1 MKKRR
6 ILAVVLAMIMVFGL
20 AACGGGNKPAKTD
33 AAESETKET
42 TEEETKKDETKKD
55 ETKEDETKED
65 EAETKEVEPEEPQA
79 KIPENATEFLLTNPK
94 IQAQASFYL
103 PKFDSEW
110 EVKLLSDT
118 DPVGAEQR
126 YLYKAKISDEQSV
139 HVDARLTATTTEN
152 LPKIMEKGE
161 KVKVSGHD
169 AVYEED
175 TTSWR
180 YTVDMG
186 PYADGVEMYMN
197 FKFYSGGEEFKDVKE
212 LAETRDMMIETLS
225 ATTDYEGKE
234 DRSGRLY
241 QGSGLCSLPMTFEY
255 NGQEAEVKQ
264 ELRRVSVYA
273 LAAEIQEDGDIPL
286 RITASID
293 NTCQNSYMEVTES
306 DGYTDCTIAGY
317 PGKLKQVEY
326 PSYVE
331 NHVRLTVSDVNYE
344 MYASTAV
351 DTDKITDAIAL
362 ASAVKTF
369 KEDKASQYQKS
380 LDFLEA
386 MVSAAE
392 FRDISEDWLK

>member
-1 MKKRR
+1 MKNRR
-6 ILAVVLAMIMVFGL
+6 ILTVVLAVIMAFGL
-20 AACGGGNKPAKTD
+20 VACGGGNKPAETD
-33 AAESETKET
+33 AAEPETKET
-42 TEEETKKDETKKD
+42 TEEETKVDEP
-55 ETKEDETKED
+55 KEEEGKVE
-65 EAETKEVEPEEPQA
+65 EAEPEEPQSR
-79 KIPENATEFLLTNPK
+79 IPENATEFLLTNPK

-110 EVKLLSDT
+110 EVELLSGT
-118 DPVGAEQR
+118 DPVNAEQR
-126 YLYKAKISDEQSV
+126 YLYKAKISDEQSA

-152 LPKIMEKGE
+152 LPAIMEKGE

-175 TTSWR
+175 TTSWK

-186 PYADGVEMYMN
+186 PYADGVEMYMDL
-197 FKFYSGGEEFKDVKE
+197 KFYTGGEDFKDVKE
-212 LAETRDMMIETLS
+212 LAETRDMMLETLS

-241 QGSGLCSLPMTFEY
+241 QGSGLCSLPMTFDY
-255 NGQEAEVKQ
+255 NGQEVEVKQ
-264 ELRRVSVYA
+264 ELRRASVYA

-286 RITASID
+286 CITAEID
-293 NTCQNSYMEVTES
+293 NTCKNSYMEVTES
-306 DGYTDCTIAGY
+306 DGYVDCTIAGY

-331 NHVRLTVSDVNYE
+331 NYVRLTVSDVNYE
-344 MYASTAV
+344 MYASTSV
-351 DTDKITDAIAL
+351 DTDKITDAIVL
-362 ASAVKTF
+362 ASATKAF
-369 KEDKASQYQKS
+369 KEDMASQYQKS

>member
-1 MKKRR
+1 MKKRKLMAAM
-6 ILAVVLAMIMVFGL
+6 LAAVLALSL
-20 AACGGGNKPAKTD
+20 AACGGEKKPADTTD
-33 AAESETKET
+33 TTDTSQTDTSQTEKEQP
-42 TEEETKKDETKKD
+42 EVKQE
-55 ETKEDETKED
+55 
-65 EAETKEVEPEEPQA
+65 EAEPAEAEK
-79 KIPENATEFLLTNPK
+79 KIPENGILFHLTNPK

-110 EVKLLSDT
+110 EVKRLSDT

-126 YLYKAKISDEQSV
+126 YLYKAKISDERSA

-152 LPKIMEKGE
+152 LPTIMEKGE

-175 TTSWR
+175 TTSWK

-186 PYADGVEMYMN
+186 PYADGVEMYMDL
-197 FKFYSGGEEFKDVKE
+197 KFYTGGEEFKDVKE
-212 LAETRDMMIETLS
+212 LAETRDMVIETLS

-255 NGQEAEVKQ
+255 NGQEVEVKQ
-264 ELRRVSVYA
+264 ELRRASVYA

-286 RITASID
+286 CITAEIN
-293 NTCQNSYMEVTES
+293 NTIKDSYMEVTES
-306 DGYTDCTIAGY
+306 DGYVDCTIAGY

-326 PSYVE
+326 PAYVE
-331 NHVRLTVSDVNYE
+331 NHVRLTVNDVNYA

-362 ASAVKTF
+362 ASAAKAF

>member
-1 MKKRR
+1 MSRKRKKWLSRMLALCL
-6 ILAVVLAMIMVFGL
+6 ILALLPINTAYADEVDTQDAVYQTEDIQPAE
-20 AACGGGNKPAKTD
+20 AAAQPEVKQ
-33 AAESETKET
+33 E
-42 TEEETKKDETKKD
+42 
-55 ETKEDETKED
+55 
-65 EAETKEVEPEEPQA
+65 EAEPAEAEK
-79 KIPENATEFLLTNPK
+79 KIPENGILFHLTNPK
-94 IQAQASFYL
+94 IQAQASFYF

-110 EVKLLSDT
+110 EVKLLSGT
-118 DPVGAEQR
+118 DPVNAEQR
-126 YLYKAKISDEQSV
+126 YLYKAKISDEQSA

-152 LPKIMEKGE
+152 LPAIMEKGE

-175 TTSWR
+175 TTSWK

-197 FKFYSGGEEFKDVKE
+197 LKFYTGDEDFKDVKE
-212 LAETRDMMIETLS
+212 LAETRDMMLETLS

-241 QGSGLCSLPMTFEY
+241 QGSGLCSLPMTFDY
-255 NGQEAEVKQ
+255 NGQEVEVKQ
-264 ELRRVSVYA
+264 ELRRASVYA

-286 RITASID
+286 CITARID
-293 NTCQNSYMEVTES
+293 NTCKNSYMEVTES
-306 DGYTDCTIAGY
+306 DGYVDCTIAGY

-326 PSYVE
+326 PAYVE
-331 NHVRLTVSDVNYE
+331 NYVRLTVSDVNYE

-362 ASAVKTF
+362 ASAANAF

>member
-1 MKKRR
+1 MKNRR
-6 ILAVVLAMIMVFGL
+6 ILTVVLAVIMAFGL
-20 AACGGGNKPAKTD
+20 VACGGGNKPAETD
-33 AAESETKET
+33 AAEPETKET
-42 TEEETKKDETKKD
+42 TEEIKVDEP
-55 ETKEDETKED
+55 KEEEGKVE
-65 EAETKEVEPEEPQA
+65 EAEPEEPQSR
-79 KIPENATEFLLTNPK
+79 IPENATEFLLTNPK
-94 IQAQASFYL
+94 LQAQASFYL

-126 YLYKAKISDEQSV
+126 YLYKAMISDEQSV

-152 LPKIMEKGE
+152 LPAIMEKGE

-175 TTSWR
+175 TTSWK

-186 PYADGVEMYMN
+186 PYADGVEMYMDL
-197 FKFYSGGEEFKDVKE
+197 KFYTGGEEFKDVKE
-212 LAETRDMMIETLS
+212 LAETRDMMLETLS

-264 ELRRVSVYA
+264 ELRRASVYA

-286 RITASID
+286 CITAEID
-293 NTCQNSYMEVTES
+293 NTCKNSYMEVTES
-306 DGYTDCTIAGY
+306 DGYVDCTIAGY

-331 NHVRLTVSDVNYE
+331 NYVRLTVSDVNYE
-344 MYASTAV
+344 MYASTSV

-362 ASAVKTF
+362 ASATKAF

>member
-1 MKKRR
+1 MKNRR
-6 ILAVVLAMIMVFGL
+6 ILTVVLAMIMAFGL
-20 AACGGGNKPAKTD
+20 VACGGGNKPAETD
-33 AAESETKET
+33 AAEPETKET
-42 TEEETKKDETKKD
+42 TEEIKVDEP
-55 ETKEDETKED
+55 KEE
-65 EAETKEVEPEEPQA
+65 EAEEAEPEEPQSR
-79 KIPENATEFLLTNPK
+79 IPENATEFLLTNPK

-110 EVKLLSDT
+110 EVELLSGT

-126 YLYKAKISDEQSV
+126 YLYKAMISDEQSA

-152 LPKIMEKGE
+152 LPTIMEKGE

-175 TTSWR
+175 TTSWK

-186 PYADGVEMYMN
+186 PYADGVEMYMDL
-197 FKFYSGGEEFKDVKE
+197 KFYTGGEEFKDVKE
-212 LAETRDMMIETLS
+212 LAETRDMMLETLS

-234 DRSGRLY
+234 DRSDRLY
-241 QGSGLCSLPMTFEY
+241 QGSGLCSLPMTFDY

-264 ELRRVSVYA
+264 ELRRASVYA

-286 RITASID
+286 CITAKIG
-293 NTCQNSYMEVTES
+293 NTCKNSYMEVTES
-306 DGYTDCTIAGY
+306 DGYVDCTIAGY

-331 NHVRLTVSDVNYE
+331 NYVRLTVSDVNYE
-344 MYASTAV
+344 MYASTSV

-362 ASAVKTF
+362 ASATKAF

>member
-1 MKKRR
+1 M
-6 ILAVVLAMIMVFGL
+6 
-20 AACGGGNKPAKTD
+20 
-33 AAESETKET
+33 
-42 TEEETKKDETKKD
+42 
-55 ETKEDETKED
+55 
-65 EAETKEVEPEEPQA
+65 
-79 KIPENATEFLLTNPK
+79 
-94 IQAQASFYL
+94 
-103 PKFDSEW
+103 
-110 EVKLLSDT
+110 
-118 DPVGAEQR
+118 
-126 YLYKAKISDEQSV
+126 
-139 HVDARLTATTTEN
+139 DARLTATTTEN
-152 LPKIMEKGE
+152 LPAIMEKGE

-175 TTSWR
+175 TTSWK

-197 FKFYSGGEEFKDVKE
+197 FKFYTGGEGFKDVKE
-212 LAETRDMMIETLS
+212 LAETRDMMLETLS

-241 QGSGLCSLPMTFEY
+241 QGSGLCSLPMTFDY
-255 NGQEAEVKQ
+255 NGQEVEVKQ
-264 ELRRVSVYA
+264 ELRRASVYA

-286 RITASID
+286 CITAEID
-293 NTCQNSYMEVTES
+293 NTCKNSYMEVTES
-306 DGYTDCTIAGY
+306 DGYVDCTIAGY

-331 NHVRLTVSDVNYE
+331 NYVRLTVSDVNYE

-351 DTDKITDAIAL
+351 DTDKITDTIAL
-362 ASAVKTF
+362 ASAAKAF

>member
-1 MKKRR
+1 MKKRKLMAAM
-6 ILAVVLAMIMVFGL
+6 LAAVLVL
-20 AACGGGNKPAKTD
+20 SLTACGGEKKPADTTD
-33 AAESETKET
+33 TTDTSQTDTSQTEKEQP
-42 TEEETKKDETKKD
+42 EVKQE
-55 ETKEDETKED
+55 
-65 EAETKEVEPEEPQA
+65 EAEPAEAEK
-79 KIPENATEFLLTNPK
+79 KIPENGILFHLTNPK

-103 PKFDSEW
+103 PKFGSEW
-110 EVKLLSDT
+110 EVKRLSDT
-118 DPVGAEQR
+118 DPVDAEQR
-126 YLYKAKISDEQSV
+126 YLYKAKISDERSA

-152 LPKIMEKGE
+152 LPTIMEKGE

-175 TTSWR
+175 TTSWK

-186 PYADGVEMYMN
+186 TYADGVEMYMDL
-197 FKFYSGGEEFKDVKE
+197 KFYTGGEEFKDVKE
-212 LAETRDMMIETLS
+212 LAETRDMVIETLS

-255 NGQEAEVKQ
+255 NGQEVEVKQ
-264 ELRRVSVYA
+264 ELRRASVYA

-286 RITASID
+286 CITAEIN
-293 NTCQNSYMEVTES
+293 NTIKDSYMEVTES
-306 DGYTDCTIAGY
+306 DGYVDCTIAGY

-331 NHVRLTVSDVNYE
+331 NHVRLMVNDVNYA

-362 ASAVKTF
+362 ASAAKAF